1 MSRVPLHSPET
12 APDASRAALRQVLRS
27 YGRVPNMLAALANSA
42 TALTAYLQLA
52 QTLEHGRFDAA
63 QRERVALAISGVNGC
78 EYCLAAHGWLARRA
92 GLSER
97 EMQQARSGA
106 AQDPLAELAALITR
120 QRGRLD
126 QQSLDRARAA
136 GLDDGALVELVA
148 QVALMTLSNYLN
160 NLAQPAVDFPPPL

>member
-1 MSRVPLHSPET
+1 MSNLRLHSLET
-12 APDASRAALRQVLRS
+12 APQGSQSALQRVLKAT
-27 YGRVPNMLAALANSA
+27 GRVPNMLAVLANSP
-42 TALTAYLQLA
+42 TALNAYLQLA
-52 QTLEHGRFDAA
+52 QTLEHGRFDATE
-63 QRERVALAISGVNGC
+63 RERIALAVSGVNGC

-97 EMQQARSGA
+97 EMLQARSGA
-106 AQDPLAELAALITR
+106 AQDPLAEVAAQVAR

-160 NLAQPAVDFPPPL
+160 NLAQPALDFPPWA